1 MRASQA
7 VNLQKRE
14 KTMSNTQGHW
24 NIRRVETIM
33 GTPLKIEGKWF
44 GSFGS
49 KEEATKAAK
58 SMVEREA
65 IDNVAIKFEV
75 AYMK

>member
-1 MRASQA
+1 
-7 VNLQKRE
+7 
-14 KTMSNTQGHW
+14 MSNVTGHW

-44 GSFGS
+44 GGFGS
-49 KEEATKAAK
+49 KVEAVKTAK

-65 IDNVAIKFEV
+65 IGGVAIKYEI